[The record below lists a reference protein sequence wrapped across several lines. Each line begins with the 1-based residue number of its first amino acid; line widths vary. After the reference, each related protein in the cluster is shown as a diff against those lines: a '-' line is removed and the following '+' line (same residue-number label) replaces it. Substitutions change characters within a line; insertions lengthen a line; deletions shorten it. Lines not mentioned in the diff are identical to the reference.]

1 LKVRDV
7 IRVLEAHGW
16 RLDRQ
21 RGSHRLFRHETRPG
35 SVTVAGK
42 PNTDIPPGTLGSI
55 RRQVEARGRAALS
68 DYVVIYEQGPTSWGA
83 WVPDLPGC
91 VAAGETRAEV
101 EQLIREAI
109 DDHIESLREHG
120 EPVPEPSS
128 TAGMVLAR
136 AV

>member
-1 LKVRDV
+1 
-7 IRVLEAHGW
+7 
-16 RLDRQ
+16 
-21 RGSHRLFRHETRPG
+21 
-35 SVTVAGK
+35 
-42 PNTDIPPGTLGSI
+42 
-55 RRQVEARGRAALS
+55 LS
-68 DYVVIYEQGPTSWGA
+68 EYVVIYEQGPTSWGA

-128 TAGMVLAR
+128 TAGMVEAR

>member
-1 LKVRDV
+1 MS
-7 IRVLEAHGW
+7 E
-16 RLDRQ
+16 
-21 RGSHRLFRHETRPG
+21 
-35 SVTVAGK
+35 
-42 PNTDIPPGTLGSI
+42 
-55 RRQVEARGRAALS
+55 
-68 DYVVIYEQGPTSWGA
+68 YVVIYERGPTSWGA

-109 DDHIESLREHG
+109 DAHIESLREHG

-128 TAGMVLAR
+128 TAGMVEAR